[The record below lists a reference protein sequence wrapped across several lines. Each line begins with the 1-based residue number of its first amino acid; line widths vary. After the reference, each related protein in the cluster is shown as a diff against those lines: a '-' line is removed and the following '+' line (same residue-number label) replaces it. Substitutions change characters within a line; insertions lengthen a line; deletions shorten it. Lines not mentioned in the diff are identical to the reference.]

1 MKKVIW
7 DHSADPQFDR
17 REALRLRQLALSV
30 DDDDSETLAWAAMIS
45 TYMIV
50 DRESEIEMADRAVAL
65 NPNSFHA
72 WHCKGWVYLEAGLQ
86 EEAIA
91 CFEHAMRVSPID
103 PLMYS
108 LFTGVGVALLELHHF
123 DEAIVTTKKGLRQ
136 NTSFAAAYRCL
147 ASAYAH
153 LGQSAEAR
161 EAAAHVLETD
171 PGFTIS
177 GWIARGGKTHVP
189 LLIEGLRKA
198 GLPE

>member
-1 MKKVIW
+1 
-7 DHSADPQFDR
+7 
-17 REALRLRQLALSV
+17 
-30 DDDDSETLAWAAMIS
+30 
-45 TYMIV
+45 
-50 DRESEIEMADRAVAL
+50 
-65 NPNSFHA
+65 
-72 WHCKGWVYLEAGLQ
+72 
-86 EEAIA
+86 
-91 CFEHAMRVSPID
+91 MRVSPID